1 MLKHI
6 VQYSIIGVLAGL
18 LLWGI
23 FWARGKAGDEMC
35 TQVVVD
41 IPNAGSIT
49 FVTRDGILNEL
60 RNRNV
65 HLVGEPMRNINTDKV
80 EAALHDSEY
89 LENVDCYKAQNGK
102 VVISATQLVP
112 VLRVFDGGA
121 SYYVNARGKRMSATA
136 SYHADVPIVEG
147 HFTKDFTPMRILPL
161 IDYVNSDQVLR
172 SLVSM
177 YCIKDTNDIFVVPT
191 IKGHVVNL
199 GNADN
204 YVNKFKKL
212 LLFYRKVMP
221 VKGWLTYDTVSVKW
235 THQVVAT
242 KRARAVAQDETY
254 DASRDEPRADIQ
266 TMSVGDVNQTLAVKK
281 DDNQGEAKK
290 AVADEQQ
297 APKKKPMEE
306 KADKR
311 ADEPKKKSEQT
322 GKADKKE
329 KAAADNGKKKDA
341 GNVKKEAAKKT
352 DVKKSADTKQKPK
365 ADTKKQKDDNKSS
378 KGAKDKTTTNKKK

>member
-35 TQVVVD
+35 TQVEVD

-161 IDYVNSDQVLR
+161 VDYVNSDQVLR

-177 YCIKDTNDIFVVPT
+177 YCIKDTNDIFVVPI

-235 THQVVAT
+235 EHQVVAT
-242 KRARAVAQDETY
+242 KRVRAVAQEDAY
-254 DASRDEPRADIQ
+254 DASLDEPMADIQ

-281 DDNQGEAKK
+281 DDKPGEAKK
-290 AVADEQQ
+290 AAADDELQ
-297 APKKKPMEE
+297 APKKKPVEE
-306 KADKR
+306 KADKK
-311 ADEPKKKSEQT
+311 ADEPKKKSEPAT
-322 GKADKKE
+322 KTDKKE
-329 KAAADNGKKKDA
+329 KSAADNGKKKDT
-341 GNVKKEAAKKT
+341 GNVKKETAKKA
-352 DVKKSADTKQKPK
+352 DAKKSADTKQKPK
-365 ADTKKQKDDNKSS
+365 ADAKKQKDEKSG
-378 KGAKDKTTTNKKK
+378 KGAKDKTTTKKK

>member
-35 TQVVVD
+35 TQVEVD

-161 IDYVNSDQVLR
+161 VDYVNSDQVLR

-235 THQVVAT
+235 EHQVVAT
-242 KRARAVAQDETY
+242 KRVRAVAQEDAY
-254 DASRDEPRADIQ
+254 DASLDEPMADIQ

-281 DDNQGEAKK
+281 DDKPGEAKK
-290 AVADEQQ
+290 AAADDELQV
-297 APKKKPMEE
+297 PNKKPVEE
-306 KADKR
+306 KADKKS
-311 ADEPKKKSEQT
+311 DESKKKSEPAT
-322 GKADKKE
+322 KTDKKE
-329 KAAADNGKKKDA
+329 KSAADNGKKKDA
-341 GNVKKEAAKKT
+341 GNVKKETAKKA
-352 DVKKSADTKQKPK
+352 DAKKSADTKQKPK
-365 ADTKKQKDDNKSS
+365 ADVKKQKDEKSG
-378 KGAKDKTTTNKKK
+378 KGAKDKTTTKKK

>member
-35 TQVVVD
+35 IQVVVD

-147 HFTKDFTPMRILPL
+147 HFTKDFTPMRILP
-161 IDYVNSDQVLR
+161 IVDYVNSDQVLR

-191 IKGHVVNL
+191 IKGHVVNI

-235 THQVVAT
+235 EHQVVAT
-242 KRARAVAQDETY
+242 KRVRAVAQEDAY
-254 DASRDEPRADIQ
+254 DASLDEPMADIQ

-281 DDNQGEAKK
+281 DDQPGEAKK
-290 AVADEQQ
+290 AAADDELQ
-297 APKKKPMEE
+297 APKKKPVEE
-306 KADKR
+306 
-311 ADEPKKKSEQT
+311 
-322 GKADKKE
+322 KADKKE
-329 KAAADNGKKKDA
+329 KSAADNGKKKDA
-341 GNVKKEAAKKT
+341 GNVKKETAKKA
-352 DVKKSADTKQKPK
+352 DAKKSADTKQKPK
-365 ADTKKQKDDNKSS
+365 ADAKKQKDEKSG
-378 KGAKDKTTTNKKK
+378 KGAKDKTTTKKK

>member
-35 TQVVVD
+35 TQVEVD

-161 IDYVNSDQVLR
+161 VDYVNSDQVLR

-221 VKGWLTYDTVSVKW
+221 VKGCLTYHTGSVKW
-235 THQVVAT
+235 ERQVVAT
-242 KRARAVAQDETY
+242 KRGRAVAQEDAY
-254 DASRDEPRADIQ
+254 DASRDEPMADIQ

-281 DDNQGEAKK
+281 DDKPGEAKK
-290 AVADEQQ
+290 AAADDELQ
-297 APKKKPMEE
+297 APKKKPVEE
-306 KADKR
+306 KADKK
-311 ADEPKKKSEQT
+311 ADEPKKKSEPAT
-322 GKADKKE
+322 KTDKKE
-329 KAAADNGKKKDA
+329 KSAADNGKKKDT
-341 GNVKKEAAKKT
+341 GNVKKETAKKA
-352 DVKKSADTKQKPK
+352 DAKKSADTKQKPK
-365 ADTKKQKDDNKSS
+365 ADAKKQKDEKSG
-378 KGAKDKTTTNKKK
+378 KGAKDKTTTKKK

>member
-18 LLWGI
+18 LLWGM

-35 TQVVVD
+35 TQVEVD

-147 HFTKDFTPMRILPL
+147 HFTKDFTPMRILP
-161 IDYVNSDQVLR
+161 IVDYVNSDQVLR

-191 IKGHVVNL
+191 IKGHVVNI

-212 LLFYRKVMP
+212 LLFYRMVMP

-235 THQVVAT
+235 KHQVVAT
-242 KRARAVAQDETY
+242 KRVRAVAQEDAY
-254 DASRDEPRADIQ
+254 DASLDEPMADIQ
-266 TMSVGDVNQTLAVKK
+266 TMSVGDVNQTLALKK
-281 DDNQGEAKK
+281 DDKPGEAKK
-290 AVADEQQ
+290 AAADDELQ
-297 APKKKPMEE
+297 APKKKPVEE
-306 KADKR
+306 
-311 ADEPKKKSEQT
+311 
-322 GKADKKE
+322 KADKKE
-329 KAAADNGKKKDA
+329 KSAADNGKKKDA
-341 GNVKKEAAKKT
+341 GNVKKETAKKA
-352 DVKKSADTKQKPK
+352 DAKKSADTKQKPK
-365 ADTKKQKDDNKSS
+365 ADAKKQKDEKSG
-378 KGAKDKTTTNKKK
+378 KGAKDKTTTKKK

>member
-35 TQVVVD
+35 TQVEVD

-147 HFTKDFTPMRILPL
+147 HFTKDFTPMRTLPL
-161 IDYVNSDQVLR
+161 VDYVNSDQVLR

-235 THQVVAT
+235 EHQVVAT
-242 KRARAVAQDETY
+242 KRVRAVAQEDAY
-254 DASRDEPRADIQ
+254 DASLDEPMADIQ

-281 DDNQGEAKK
+281 DDKPGEAKK
-290 AVADEQQ
+290 AAADDELQ
-297 APKKKPMEE
+297 APKKKPVEE
-306 KADKR
+306 KADKK
-311 ADEPKKKSEQT
+311 ADEPKKKSEPAT
-322 GKADKKE
+322 KTDKKE
-329 KAAADNGKKKDA
+329 KSAADNGKKKDA
-341 GNVKKEAAKKT
+341 GNVKKETAKKA
-352 DVKKSADTKQKPK
+352 DAKKSADTKQKPK
-365 ADTKKQKDDNKSS
+365 ADAKKQKDEKSG
-378 KGAKDKTTTNKKK
+378 KGAKDKTTTKKK

>member
-35 TQVVVD
+35 TQVEVD

-80 EAALHDSEY
+80 EAVLHDSEY

-161 IDYVNSDQVLR
+161 VDYVNSDQVLR

-235 THQVVAT
+235 EHQVVAT
-242 KRARAVAQDETY
+242 KRVRAVAQEDAY
-254 DASRDEPRADIQ
+254 DASLDEPMADIQ

-281 DDNQGEAKK
+281 DDKPGEAKK
-290 AVADEQQ
+290 AAADDELQ
-297 APKKKPMEE
+297 APKKKPVEE
-306 KADKR
+306 KADKK
-311 ADEPKKKSEQT
+311 ADEPKKKSEPAT
-322 GKADKKE
+322 KTDKKE
-329 KAAADNGKKKDA
+329 KSAADNGKKKDT
-341 GNVKKEAAKKT
+341 GNVKKETAKKA
-352 DVKKSADTKQKPK
+352 DAKKSADTKQKPK
-365 ADTKKQKDDNKSS
+365 ADVKKQKDEKSG
-378 KGAKDKTTTNKKK
+378 KGAKDKTTTKKK